1 MTARILVVDDVPANV
16 KLLEVRLLAEYFEV
30 LTASNG
36 ADAIE
41 TCENGKI
48 DVVLLDVMMPDM
60 DGFEV
65 CRRLKTDPA
74 TSHIPVVMVTA
85 LDHVS
90 DRIRGLEAG
99 ADDFLTKPV
108 NDLQLMTR
116 VRSLVRLKMLTD
128 ELRLR
133 ASTTRNIGIEE
144 LLSRREPAGEPMPS
158 ILLIDERPASG
169 AEVADMLA
177 ETAKV
182 DVATDPHVGFFQA
195 AEEPYECVIV
205 STGFTE
211 FDPLRLCSQLR
222 SLDRTRFVPIIL
234 LAEQGEDDR
243 IVRGLELG
251 INDYLMRPID
261 RQELTARLRTQV
273 RRKRYND
280 HLRASVTQTIEM
292 AVTDGLT
299 GLHNRR
305 YLDSHLQT
313 LFDRAVARRRPLSL
327 MITDLDRFKSV
338 NDTYGHDGGDEVLRE
353 FARRLRKNVRGI
365 DLACRFGGE
374 EFVVVMPDTEAAI
387 AEKVAERVRA
397 EIAESPFVINGGDVA
412 VTVSVGVSSLKRG
425 ARFGGRSSEA
435 RGCCSLRSQK
445 RGPQSRGRQSRLTLR
460 QATRASRPA
469 AFEIYLNPSDSRAL
483 VKKVLIFKR
492 PFANVV
498 PSKRAPGTRKQ
509 PAGLPD
515 RHPMMLRSA
524 ASPGSVGS
532 AGRRWHI
539 VASSYRC
546 QSPTGPLYQNMKNLT
561 ESAVY
566 A

>member
-1 MTARILVVDDVPANV
+1 MTARILVVDDIPANV
-16 KLLEVRLLAEYFEV
+16 KLLEARLLAEYFEV
-30 LTASNG
+30 LTATSG
-36 ADAIE
+36 PEALE
-41 TCENGKI
+41 TCENGKV

-65 CRRLKTDPA
+65 CRRLKADPS
-74 TSHIPVVMVTA
+74 TSHIPVVMITA
-85 LDHVS
+85 LDQVS

-144 LLSRREPAGEPMPS
+144 LLSSKAPEGQGIPRV
-158 ILLIDERPASG
+158 LLIDERPSSSTRIRK
-169 AEVADMLA
+169 LLRH
-177 ETAKV
+177 TAHV
-182 DVATDPHVGFFQA
+182 DVASDPHSGFFQA
-195 AEEPYECVIV
+195 AEEAYECVIV
-205 STGFTE
+205 STAFAE

-222 SLDRTRFVPIIL
+222 SMDRTRFLPIML
-234 LAEQGEDDR
+234 LADEGEDDR
-243 IVRGLELG
+243 IIRGLELG
-251 INDYLMRPID
+251 INDFLIRPID
-261 RQELTARLRTQV
+261 QQELTARLRTQV

-327 MITDLDRFKSV
+327 MITDLDRFKEV
-338 NDTYGHDGGDEVLRE
+338 NDTYGHDVGDGILRE

-387 AEKVAERVRA
+387 AERVAERVRA
-397 EIAESPFVINGGDVA
+397 EIADTPFVVNGKTIG

-425 ARFGGRSSEA
+425 PDAVPDLMKRADLALYEAKNGGRNRVVA
-435 RGCCSLRSQK
+435 K
-445 RGPQSRGRQSRLTLR
+445 
-460 QATRASRPA
+460 A
-469 AFEIYLNPSDSRAL
+469 A
-483 VKKVLIFKR
+483 
-492 PFANVV
+492 
-498 PSKRAPGTRKQ
+498 
-509 PAGLPD
+509 
-515 RHPMMLRSA
+515 
-524 ASPGSVGS
+524 
-532 AGRRWHI
+532 
-539 VASSYRC
+539 
-546 QSPTGPLYQNMKNLT
+546 
-561 ESAVY
+561 
-566 A
+566 